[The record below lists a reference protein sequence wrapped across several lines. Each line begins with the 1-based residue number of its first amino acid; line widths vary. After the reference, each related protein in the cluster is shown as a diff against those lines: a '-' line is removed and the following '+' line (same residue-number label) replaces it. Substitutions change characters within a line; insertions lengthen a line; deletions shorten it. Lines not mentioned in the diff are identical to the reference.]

1 MQITKSTLEV
11 GESPPFKVGFFNR
24 GLTYKGSGVD
34 IEAGNKF
41 ARRISGLA
49 RATRRAGVLG
59 GIGGFGGLFALP
71 KAYKEPVLVAG
82 TDGVGTKL
90 KIAFATGRHD
100 TVGIDLVAM
109 CVNDILTLGAE
120 PLFFLDYF
128 ATGRLDRET
137 GAAIIKGIAA
147 GCRQAACALL
157 GGETAE
163 MPSFYSEGEYDLA
176 GFAVGVVERKRI
188 IDGRKIRPGHVLV
201 GLPSSGLHSNGYS
214 LARKVLFDAA
224 GLAIGDRVPGLR
236 RPLGDVLLAPT
247 RIYVGS
253 VLPLARRDVL
263 HGIANITGGGIT
275 ENLPRILP
283 RGCGAVVDRSAWT
296 PQPVYRLI
304 EEKGGVSR
312 QEMFRVFNMGIGMIL
327 AVPPRSA
334 SLVLKALERTGE
346 RPSVIGEVVR
356 GRRGVRYAG

>member
-1 MQITKSTLEV
+1 M
-11 GESPPFKVGFFNR
+11 NR

-34 IEAGNKF
+34 IEAGNRF

-49 RATRRAGVLG
+49 RATRRAGVIG

-147 GCRQAACALL
+147 ACRQAACALL

-163 MPSFYSEGEYDLA
+163 MPSFYPPGEYDLA

-214 LARKVLFDAA
+214 LARKVLFETA
-224 GLAIGDRVPGLR
+224 GLSVGDRVPGLR
-236 RPLGDVLLAPT
+236 RPLGDILLAPT
-247 RIYVGS
+247 RIYVRS
-253 VLPLARRDVL
+253 VLPLVRRDVI
-263 HGIANITGGGIT
+263 HGIAHITGGGIT

-296 PQPVYRLI
+296 PQPVFRLI

-334 SLVLKALERTGE
+334 TLVLKALERTGE

>member
-1 MQITKSTLEV
+1 ME
-11 GESPPFKVGFFNR
+11 P
-24 GLTYKGSGVD
+24 LTYRDAGVD
-34 IEAGNKF
+34 IDAGDD
-41 ARRISGLA
+41 AVRRIAPLA
-49 RATRRAGVLG
+49 AATARPEVLG
-59 GIGGFGGLFALP
+59 GVGGFASFVAVP
-71 KAYKEPVLVAG
+71 ARFREPVLVSS

-90 KIAFATGRHD
+90 KVAFLAGRHD

-109 CVNDILTLGAE
+109 GVNDVLVHGAE
-120 PLFFLDYF
+120 PLYFLDYVGL
-128 ATGRLDRET
+128 ARLDPARVE
-137 GAAIIKGIAA
+137 AIVRGVAEGCRLA
-147 GCRQAACALL
+147 GCALV

-163 MPSFYSEGEYDLA
+163 LPDLYAPGEYDLA

-214 LARKVLFDAA
+214 LARKVLFETA
-224 GLAIGDRVPGLR
+224 GLSVGDRVPGLR
-236 RPLGDVLLAPT
+236 RPLGDILLAPT
-247 RIYVGS
+247 RIYVRS
-253 VLPLARRDVL
+253 VLPLVRRDVI
-263 HGIANITGGGIT
+263 HGIAHITGGGIT

-296 PQPVYRLI
+296 PQPVFRLI
-304 EEKGGVSR
+304 EEKGGVAR

-334 SLVLKALERTGE
+334 TLVLKALERTGE